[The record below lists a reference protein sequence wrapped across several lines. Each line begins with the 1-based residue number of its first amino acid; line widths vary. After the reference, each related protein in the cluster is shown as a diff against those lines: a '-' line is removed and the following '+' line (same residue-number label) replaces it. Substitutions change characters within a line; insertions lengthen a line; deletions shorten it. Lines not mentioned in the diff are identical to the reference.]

1 MRGVTLLLA
10 TALTGTYTFAATSA
24 IVADRRANLSAEVT
38 ATSTETGPVWYGG
51 ILPPVT
57 VEVAPAEDSVPLAQE
72 ACPAPRAGVAAATGT
87 RLYPERVS

>member
-24 IVADRRANLSAEVT
+24 IVADRRANLSVPVT
-38 ATSTETGPVWYGG
+38 ASTETGPVWYGG

-57 VEVAPAEDSVPLAQE
+57 VEVPPAEDSVPLAQE
-72 ACPAPRAGVAAATGT
+72 TCPAPRAGVAAATGT
-87 RLYPERVS
+87 RLYPQRVS